1 MIELSADL
9 GEASTESERD
19 VERAIWTMVDAANVA
34 CGGHAGDEATMLDA
48 VNAAAKLGVIL
59 GAHPSYPDRQNFGR
73 VSMKMDASQLRASLS
88 EQIAALQN
96 VAARHGVR
104 LERVKAHGALYND
117 AHKDRALADVVVA
130 AIRDVNP
137 ALAIVASQKSQM
149 AAAAAAARLPIVREA
164 FADRRYRPDGSLV
177 PRGERDALLSVTEA
191 AAQAESLATQHAVDA
206 RGHHLAIDFDT
217 ICIHADMDRAVE
229 RLEAIRQRLAPF
241 VRITSE

>member
-1 MIELSADL
+1 
-9 GEASTESERD
+9 
-19 VERAIWTMVDAANVA
+19 
-34 CGGHAGDEATMLDA
+34 
-48 VNAAAKLGVIL
+48 
-59 GAHPSYPDRQNFGR
+59 
-73 VSMKMDASQLRASLS
+73 
-88 EQIAALQN
+88 
-96 VAARHGVR
+96 
-104 LERVKAHGALYND
+104 
-117 AHKDRALADVVVA
+117 
-130 AIRDVNP
+130 
-137 ALAIVASQKSQM
+137 
-149 AAAAAAARLPIVREA
+149 IVREA